1 MQEVKIE
8 NIRNIAMIGH
18 GDAGKTTLA
27 EGILFA
33 ANETQRFGSVD
44 DGSTVSDYNQD
55 EIDRKISINA
65 ALMHCEWNGY
75 KINIIDTPGYMDFT
89 GEVKGGLHAVELG
102 LLVVNAVSGLEVGSE
117 IVWGYCENKD
127 IPRAILI
134 NKLNKEH
141 ADFKK
146 ILGTLKSSF
155 SKNVIP
161 VQIPISE
168 GLAFESFADVING
181 ISYKFSKDKSGN
193 FTKEDVPDSVKAEVD
208 SIRNELKEAVAES
221 NDELLEK
228 YLEEGDISE
237 EEFNQGIRS
246 AIATGA
252 IFPLLCTAADTNL
265 GTKPLLD
272 FIAEYFPSPSDSKSI
287 KGRNPKSGEEQEVPY
302 DSAGKA
308 VLQVFKTVS
317 EPHVGELSFFKCL
330 SGSIKPGLELMNTSR
345 EQVERIGQ
353 IYSMNGHI
361 RNEVSQIQ
369 AGDIGGVVKL
379 KNTHTGDT
387 LCDKAN
393 PIILE
398 EIDFP
403 SPIIRMAIAPKSKGD
418 EDKISTGLHTLHEED
433 PSFIVAVDNELK
445 QIIISGQ
452 GELHLDIIVKRLKQK
467 MGVEVLIEDPKI
479 PYRETIRGTA
489 KAQGKY
495 KKQSGGKGQFGDT
508 WIKLEPMKRGEGF
521 QFVNK
526 IFGGS
531 IPTKFISAVEKG
543 IVETMAT
550 GILCGCNVIDI
561 KVTLYDGSYH
571 AVDSSDMAFKIAGSM
586 ALKKAFVDAKPTL
599 LEPVYEIEVV
609 VPEEFMGDVMGD
621 LSGRRG
627 KIQGMEAEGHF
638 QKIKALVPL
647 AELYKYSTTLR
658 SITSGR
664 GMHRRKI
671 HGYEEVPREV
681 SDKIIREY
689 KSEDQE

>member
-55 EIDRKISINA
+55 EIDRKISITA

-495 KKQSGGKGQFGDT
+495 KKQSGGKGQYGDT

>member
-8 NIRNIAMIGH
+8 NIRNIALIGH

-65 ALMHCEWNGY
+65 ALMHCEWNDY

-117 IVWGYCENKD
+117 IVWGYCENKG

-272 FIAEYFPSPSDSKSI
+272 FIAEYFPSPQDSKSI

-302 DSAGKA
+302 DLAGKA

-330 SGSIKPGLELMNTSR
+330 SGCIKPGLELMNTSR

-403 SPIIRMAIAPKSKGD
+403 SPIIRMAVAPKSKGD

-452 GELHLDIIVKRLKQK
+452 GELHLDVIVKRLKQK

-495 KKQSGGKGQFGDT
+495 KKQSGGKGQYGDT

-531 IPTKFISAVEKG
+531 IPTKFIPAVEKG

-550 GILCGCNVIDI
+550 GILCGCNVVDI

-671 HGYEEVPREV
+671 HGYEGVPREV

>member
-1 MQEVKIE
+1 MQEVKTE
-8 NIRNIAMIGH
+8 NVRNIALIGH

-27 EGILFA
+27 EGMLFT

-65 ALMHCEWNGY
+65 ALMHCEWNNS

-89 GEVKGGLHAVELG
+89 GEVKGALHAVELG

-127 IPRAILI
+127 IPRAIII

-141 ADFKK
+141 ADFKRV
-146 ILGTLKSSF
+146 LGTLKNNF
-155 SKNVIP
+155 RKNVIP

-168 GLAFESFADVING
+168 GLAFGSVVDIIKG
-181 ISYKFSKDKSGN
+181 TLYKFSNDKSGK

-208 SIRNELKEAVAES
+208 SIRNELKEVVAES

-237 EEFNQGIRS
+237 EEFNKGLRS
-246 AIATGA
+246 AIADGV

-265 GTKPLLD
+265 GAKPLLD
-272 FIAEYFPSPSDSKSI
+272 FIAEYFPSPSDFKSI
-287 KGRNPKSGEEQEVPY
+287 KGRNPKSGEEKEVSY

-345 EQVERIGQ
+345 DQVERIGQ

-379 KNTHTGDT
+379 KHTHTGDT

-403 SPIIRMAIAPKSKGD
+403 SPIIRMAVAPKSKGD

-489 KAQGKY
+489 KTQGKY
-495 KKQSGGKGQFGDT
+495 KKQSGGKGQYGDV
-508 WIKLEPMKRGEGF
+508 WIELEPMKRGEGF

-531 IPTKFISAVEKG
+531 IPTKFIPAVEKG

-550 GILCGCNVIDI
+550 GILCGCNVVDI
-561 KVTLYDGSYH
+561 KVTLNDGSYH

-599 LEPVYEIEVV
+599 LEPLYEVEVV

-638 QKIKALVPL
+638 QKIKAMVPL

-671 HGYEEVPREV
+671 HGYEEVPREI
-681 SDKIIREY
+681 SNKIIREY

>member
-638 QKIKALVPL
+638 LKDKSFG
-647 AELYKYSTTLR
+647 STC
-658 SITSGR
+658 
-664 GMHRRKI
+664 
-671 HGYEEVPREV
+671 
-681 SDKIIREY
+681 
-689 KSEDQE
+689 